1 VKNALNAFSQSVF
14 VTARRHLRVRGRVE
28 VEEPG
33 LRDQVRQAQEQLKA
47 DRLALHALHVRA
59 AQLVDTTLRAP
70 VSHLIDAPTGRL
82 SCDETPLELV
92 DPALLPSKRREG
104 AAEAD
109 ALARES
115 LRSNAATL
123 AARLPGLLQTGADL
137 SEILSSRGAQPLS
150 KEVRDTLAAVA
161 RDNAAAAAA
170 AAAAAPSS
178 SRVKRTPKKS
188 AASAAAAAAA
198 VEAAQQEQLAK
209 GTGTASKITKSPSAK
224 RQSRGAAKPYDR

>member
-1 VKNALNAFSQSVF
+1 
-14 VTARRHLRVRGRVE
+14 
-28 VEEPG
+28 
-33 LRDQVRQAQEQLKA
+33 
-47 DRLALHALHVRA
+47 VRA

-70 VSHLIDAPTGRL
+70 VSHLIDAQTGRL
-82 SCDETPLELV
+82 SAAETPLELV
-92 DPALLPSKRREG
+92 DPALLPAKRREG

-123 AARLPGLLQTGADL
+123 AARLPGLLQTGSDL

-170 AAAAAPSS
+170 TAAPSS

-188 AASAAAAAAA
+188 AAAAAAAAAA